1 MYVMLES
8 LSKVEREVYDLI
20 LRTGE
25 VMVGDIPSKK
35 AGAIPSL
42 VNKGL
47 VEIEKRKINYQ
58 TTKKSKFVR
67 IRGTE

>member
-1 MYVMLES
+1 VYAMLES

-47 VEIEKRKINYQ
+47 VEIEKRKINHQ

>member
-1 MYVMLES
+1 MLES

-47 VEIEKRKINYQ
+47 VEIEKRKINHQ

-67 IRGTE
+67 IRGTK

>member
-47 VEIEKRKINYQ
+47 VEIEKRKINNQ

>member
-1 MYVMLES
+1 MYAMLES

-47 VEIEKRKINYQ
+47 VEIEKRKINHQ

>member
-1 MYVMLES
+1 
-8 LSKVEREVYDLI
+8 
-20 LRTGE
+20 
-25 VMVGDIPSKK
+25 MVGDIPSKK

-47 VEIEKRKINYQ
+47 VEIEKRKINNQ

-67 IRGTE
+67 ILGTE

>member
-1 MYVMLES
+1 MYAMLES

-47 VEIEKRKINYQ
+47 VEIEKRKINNQ

-67 IRGTE
+67 IRDTE

>member
-42 VNKGL
+42 VNMGL
-47 VEIEKRKINYQ
+47 VEIEKRKINNQ

>member
-1 MYVMLES
+1 MLES

-47 VEIEKRKINYQ
+47 VEIEKRKINHQ